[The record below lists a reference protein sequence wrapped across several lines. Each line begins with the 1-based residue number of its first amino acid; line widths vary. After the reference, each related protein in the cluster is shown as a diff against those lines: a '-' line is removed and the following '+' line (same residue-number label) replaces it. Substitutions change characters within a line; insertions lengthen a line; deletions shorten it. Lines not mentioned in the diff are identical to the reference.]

1 MAPTIST
8 RLLASTL
15 AVVLAGCT
23 ATVPG
28 VARMGVDASNSD
40 DVTVS
45 LLDTGAYPVT
55 AGHPYGA
62 AGTQAGNLIESQ
74 RMGDFVSGPW
84 QIDSTL
90 RALLAVPT
98 LPVDPSLLHDSGT
111 LVDPVPDIAAAHGYI
126 AGFSSDRKSPGPS
139 PQRSLQ
145 NMVMRFGDPQSAV
158 AAVQEIAAKANT
170 DPAGRP
176 VGIDGHSEA
185 SAWAY
190 TQSDGA
196 VEVRSY
202 AAHGVYILN
211 QSASADHDFDNGFQA
226 RLMIGGALTQQE
238 RTIDQ
243 FIPTDPGKLADLPMD
258 PSGWLLA
265 RVLWAPDGKA
275 PRSVGVYGPRAAL
288 HFEQDPVES
297 DALFAAAGRGET
309 PVQPG
314 IAPDRGPIGDQGGA
328 AAVSQDRPA
337 QRQLARDA
345 GATELHGAPPGRA
358 GRAEQGA
365 IPGGSVHRH
374 AARQRDDLRAV
385 EAGRLADDA
394 VDAGDVVTDGMV
406 AVGGGIVRRRAGR
419 LLEVVHGSVVRVEH
433 RTGLLA
439 ALCLRIAVVHPDLLL
454 GVRGHLRHHR
464 HRAQPA
470 RHRLVVREPD
480 GLPGERGGGRQHRH
494 PLVERVR

>member
-126 AGFSSDRKSPGPS
+126 AGFSSDRKSPGPN

-297 DALFAAAGRGET
+297 DALFAAAGLEWTGQRLAKVYQT
-309 PVQPG
+309 KT
-314 IAPDRGPIGDQGGA
+314 ADGA
-328 AAVSQDRPA
+328 A
-337 QRQLARDA
+337 
-345 GATELHGAPPGRA
+345 
-358 GRAEQGA
+358 
-365 IPGGSVHRH
+365 
-374 AARQRDDLRAV
+374 
-385 EAGRLADDA
+385 
-394 VDAGDVVTDGMV
+394 
-406 AVGGGIVRRRAGR
+406 
-419 LLEVVHGSVVRVEH
+419 
-433 RTGLLA
+433 
-439 ALCLRIAVVHPDLLL
+439 RIAAKLVEQAKVSP
-454 GVRGHLRHHR
+454 GVK
-464 HRAQPA
+464 PT
-470 RHRLVVREPD
+470 PD
-480 GLPGERGGGRQHRH
+480 GVPGLPSAKCF
-494 PLVERVR
+494 VRSSGYASPQDPPTLQQAHWHFMCVARADRFAFVTFSLEQKDAMQQASAQWRILAGK